1 MTVDREYHKDGRMII
16 LAEAFS
22 ARNPI
27 YLNISVSRVSVYSY
41 KNKTLPF
48 PRWKLFKVMNL
59 KPGTWVI
66 TPVNGATSG
75 FSDGLSCWLP
85 GHSTEVTVK
94 LALGS
99 TSQS

>member
-22 ARNPI
+22 TRNPI
-27 YLNISVSRVSVYSY
+27 YLNISVSRVSVYSC

-66 TPVNGATSG
+66 RPMNGATSG

-85 GHSTEVTVK
+85 EHSTEVTVK